1 MAFFLLMKILFK
13 DTELIFS
20 VVPRKYPIITDNL
33 TLELRNELTNEIFT
47 PSFTFDVLEYL
58 IINMENLVDFEIQNK
73 YNFKIRNNNEIIS
86 SGKILFLKDGTS
98 IQDYEY
104 QNQKD
109 DYYKY

>member
-1 MAFFLLMKILFK
+1 MKILFK
-13 DTELIFS
+13 DTELIFIA
-20 VVPRKYPIITDNL
+20 VPRKYPIITDNL
-33 TLELRNELTNEIFT
+33 TLELRNELTGETFT

-58 IINMENLVDFEIQNK
+58 IINMEKLSDFEIQNK
-73 YNFKIRNNNEIIS
+73 YNFKIRNNGEIIS

-98 IQDYEY
+98 VQDYEY